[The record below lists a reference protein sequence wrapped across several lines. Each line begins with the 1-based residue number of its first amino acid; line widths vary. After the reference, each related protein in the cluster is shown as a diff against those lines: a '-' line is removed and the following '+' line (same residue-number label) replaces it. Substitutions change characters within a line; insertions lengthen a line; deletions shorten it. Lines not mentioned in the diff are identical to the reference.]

1 MVPKYQW
8 CGGFFAKELFQLRFL
23 VFTFPFHFK
32 HKEDTFESD
41 KVTRTHTH
49 THSLTHT
56 LTKPLTYTYIYNMKK
71 CEEREKEKERE
82 RERERS
88 GEYIDVLYK
97 HNRTLEY
104 WTTGGG
110 FKLRGFL
117 RLQASS
123 YGKCAVKI

>member
-1 MVPKYQW
+1 MALKAYGAKIPMVW
-8 CGGFFAKELFQLRFL
+8 RLFAKELFQLRFL

-71 CEEREKEKERE
+71 CEERER
-82 RERERS
+82 
-88 GEYIDVLYK
+88 V
-97 HNRTLEY
+97 
-104 WTTGGG
+104 
-110 FKLRGFL
+110 
-117 RLQASS
+117 
-123 YGKCAVKI
+123 